1 MRRFAVPLA
10 TVVVAL
16 AGTLALIAFFQ
27 SRDDAGIG
35 SEGDSAAAAQDTPGV
50 AAPDETDER
59 LAAGNVILTY
69 RRKADGA
76 KLRALAED
84 IAGPPDKT
92 LEEVGQAIIVLAR
105 PNQSAGQVVGHAL
118 NRRLVVE
125 TADDPQV
132 RSFIEYFLGRAAET
146 GG

>member
-1 MRRFAVPLA
+1 MKRVAVPLA

-35 SEGDSAAAAQDTPGV
+35 SDGDNAAASENAPGT
-50 AAPDETDER
+50 AAPDETDKR

-69 RRKADGA
+69 RRKADGE

-84 IAGPPDKT
+84 IAGPPDES

-132 RSFIEYFLGRAAET
+132 RTFIEYFLGRAAET